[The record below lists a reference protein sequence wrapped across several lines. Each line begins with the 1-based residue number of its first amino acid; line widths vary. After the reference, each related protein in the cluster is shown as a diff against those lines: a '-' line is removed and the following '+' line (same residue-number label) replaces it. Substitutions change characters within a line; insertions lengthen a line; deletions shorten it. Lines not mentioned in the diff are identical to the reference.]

1 MLLSDAIKK
10 PSKKASKQTSTPA
23 SSAPRA
29 ASQSSPAPTAAP
41 PRPIV
46 PSAAEVTSFLR
57 NMTTKTTRGPV
68 QEVRLERLEDVLR
81 YVQPSMASEIR
92 ALWKESWT
100 VTPWGR
106 QRLDHYVGSNY
117 HPGPDDDP
125 EGWDSEGWEEDYA
138 GPLEREVQ
146 AKLDARFGKGLFSVG
161 IGEKG
166 HIEVSRT

>member
-1 MLLSDAIKK
+1 
-10 PSKKASKQTSTPA
+10 
-23 SSAPRA
+23 
-29 ASQSSPAPTAAP
+29 
-41 PRPIV
+41 
-46 PSAAEVTSFLR
+46 
-57 NMTTKTTRGPV
+57 MTTKTTRGPV
-68 QEVRLERLEDVLR
+68 QEVRLETLEDMLR
-81 YVQPSMASEIR
+81 YAHPSMASEIR
-92 ALWKESWT
+92 ALWKESWL

-146 AKLDARFGKGLFSVG
+146 AKLDARFGKGLFSVS